1 MTGAAAKIVSR
12 GALCRWR
19 AGLAA
24 KGVKVVFTNGCFDIL
39 HKGHAVLLEK
49 ARRLGGA
56 LVVGLNSDDS
66 VRRLKGPSRPL
77 NSEADRAFVLA
88 SLSAVDRVCVFGEDT
103 PYELL
108 SELRPDV
115 LAKGGDY
122 RPSEIVG
129 REFAGK
135 TVRVPLVKG
144 RSTTGL
150 VSKIAGKDRPGSGVR
165 CC

>member
-1 MTGAAAKIVSR
+1 MNAAATRIVSR
-12 GALCRWR
+12 RALCLWR
-19 AGLAA
+19 AEMAA

-39 HKGHAVLLEK
+39 HRGHAVLLEK

-56 LVVGLNSDDS
+56 LVVGLNSDAS

-77 NSEADRAFVLA
+77 NCEGDRAFVLA

-108 SELRPDV
+108 AVLKPDI

-135 TVRVPLVKG
+135 TVRIPLVKG

-150 VSKIAGKDRPGSGVR
+150 VRKISGKAGPFSKTP